1 VRVAALIAAAGRGR
15 RMAEEIPKVFLPMGG
30 VPLLA
35 HTLRKF
41 EACSAIAE
49 LVILAPPGD
58 GVRLAKETADSFGIR
73 KVSRIIAGGA
83 ERQDSVY
90 SGLKALD
97 GQTDLVLIHDGARP
111 FVTPELI
118 EQVASEARISKA
130 AVAAFPVRDT
140 MKEVGEDRG
149 VLKTLNRD
157 RLWEIQTPQG
167 FHYPLILKAYET
179 AFQDGFYATDDA
191 ALVERLGIKVKVVL
205 GGRFN
210 FKITTP
216 EDLVLGEALLK
227 MKTAI
232 KK

>member
-1 VRVAALIAAAGRGR
+1 
-15 RMAEEIPKVFLPMGG
+15 MAEEIPKVFLPMGG
-30 VPLLA
+30 VPLLG
-35 HTLRKF
+35 HTLRIF

-49 LVILAPPGD
+49 LVVLAPPGD
-58 GVRLAKETADSFGIR
+58 GVRLAEELAESFASR

-90 SGLKALD
+90 LGLKAL
-97 GQTDLVLIHDGARP
+97 GSQTDLVLIHDGARP
-111 FVTPELI
+111 FVTPDLI
-118 EQVASEARISKA
+118 EQVAAEARISQA

-140 MKEVGEDRG
+140 IKEVGEDRG

-167 FHYPLILKAYET
+167 FHYPLILKAYEQ
-179 AFQDGFYATDDA
+179 AFQDGVHATDDA
-191 ALVERLGIKVKVVL
+191 SLVERLGMKVKVVFGSRL
-205 GGRFN
+205 N

-227 MKTAI
+227 MRTAI
-232 KK
+232 KI